1 MKEHFEHYN
10 EIKQKIKELYFNLEA
25 VNSQLYGLKAVSY
38 EEKPKGNPLNDATLY
53 LIDKKDRLEKQID
66 DLKEK
71 EQELFDLHN
80 QEINKVVNDKKR
92 SILRCLY
99 LYGNSISETAKML
112 DISVSYLFTLKKEAE
127 EEFKQKVV
135 NSSE

>member
-10 EIKQKIKELYFNLEA
+10 EIKQKIKELFFNLEA

-127 EEFKQKVV
+127 EEFKEIIV
-135 NSSE
+135 NSSK

>member
-38 EEKPKGNPLNDATLY
+38 EEKPKGNPLNDSTLY